1 MDESLINT
9 INKLQDALAPLGG
22 GSQSPIDLPQIT
34 VVGSQ
39 SSGKSSV
46 LENIVG
52 RDFLPRGTGI
62 VTRRPLVLQLINRR
76 SKKKD
81 SKIDSTTE
89 ELLDLSLNNDS
100 NNKTDDKDKKNI
112 VKGQSEDNSEEWGE
126 FLHLPGKK
134 FFNFEEI
141 RQEIVR
147 ETDKVT
153 GGNLGISPVPIN
165 LRIYSPFVLTLTLV
179 DLPGLTKVPVGDQPP
194 DIERQ
199 IKDML
204 LKYISKPNAI
214 ILSVNAANTDLAN
227 SDGLKLAREVDP
239 EGTRTIGVLTKVDLM
254 DEGTDV
260 IDILAGRVI
269 PLRYGYVPVINR
281 GQKDIEGKKTIR
293 LALEDERKFFENHSS
308 YSSKAQYCG
317 TPYLAKKLNS
327 ILLHHIRQTLPE
339 IKAKIEATL
348 KKYQNELFNLGPETM
363 DSSNSIVLSMITDFA
378 NEYAGILDGEAKELS
393 SNELS
398 GGARISFVFHEVFKN
413 GVEALDPFDQIKDSD
428 IRTIM
433 YNSSGSAPSLFV
445 GTDAFE
451 VLVKQQIK
459 RFEEPSLRLVTLVFE
474 ELVRML
480 KQIISHMKYS
490 RYPALREAISN
501 QFIEYLKEAIIPT
514 NEFVVDVIKSEET
527 YINTAHPDL
536 LKGSQAMVMVEE
548 KLHPRQVSVDPKTG
562 KPLPN
567 QPAVAPVQVAEE
579 KSGFF
584 GGFFSTK
591 NKKKLAALE
600 SPPPVLK
607 ATGQMTERE
616 TMETEV
622 IKLLISSYFN
632 IVKRT
637 VADVIPKAI
646 MLKLIVK
653 SRTEIQKVLLEKLY
667 TDKNISELT
676 KENDGTIQ
684 RRNECKK
691 MVDILKHASEIV
703 SSV

>member
-1 MDESLINT
+1 MDEHLIST

-76 SKKKD
+76 AKKD
-81 SKIDSTTE
+81 EHSVDSAANELID
-89 ELLDLSLNNDS
+89 LNVSNDKAAQKS
-100 NNKTDDKDKKNI
+100 
-112 VKGQSEDNSEEWGE
+112 QSEDNAEEWGE

-134 FFNFEEI
+134 FFNFDEI

-153 GGNLGISPVPIN
+153 GPNSGISPVPIN
-165 LRIYSPFVLTLTLV
+165 LRIYSPHILTLTLV

-194 DIERQ
+194 DIEKQ

-204 LKYISKPNAI
+204 LKYISKPNSI

-239 EGTRTIGVLTKVDLM
+239 EGMRTIGVLTKVDLM
-254 DEGTDV
+254 DQGTDV

-269 PLRYGYVPVINR
+269 PLRYGYIPVINR
-281 GQKDIEGKKTIR
+281 GQKDIEKKKTIR
-293 LALEDERKFFENHSS
+293 DALQDEKKFFENHAS
-308 YSSKAQYCG
+308 YSSKAHYCG

-327 ILLHHIRQTLPE
+327 ILLHHIRQTLPD

-348 KKYQNELFNLGPETM
+348 KKYQNELFNLGPESM
-363 DSSNSIVLSMITDFA
+363 DSPSSVVLSMITDFS

-393 SNELS
+393 SQELS

-413 GVEALDPFDQIKDSD
+413 GVDALDPFDQIKDSD

-445 GTDAFE
+445 GTEAFE
-451 VLVKQQIK
+451 VLVKQQIR
-459 RFEEPSLRLVTLVFE
+459 RFEEPSLRLVSLVFD

-480 KQIISHMKYS
+480 KQIISQTKYA

-501 QFIEYLKEAIIPT
+501 QFIEFLKEAIVAT
-514 NEFVVDVIKSEET
+514 NAFVVDIISSEQT

-536 LKGSQAMVMVEE
+536 LKGSQAMAMVEE
-548 KLHPRQVSVDPKTG
+548 RLHPRQPAVDPKSG
-562 KPLPN
+562 KPIQG
-567 QPAVAPVQVAEE
+567 QPPSGKPQAVEE

-616 TMETEV
+616 TLETEV
-622 IKLLISSYFN
+622 IKLLISSYFS

-637 VADVIPKAI
+637 VADVIPKAL

-653 SRTEIQKVLLEKLY
+653 SKKDIQKVLLEKLY
-667 TDKNISELT
+667 GNQDINELT
-676 KENDGTIQ
+676 KENDITIQ
-684 RRNECKK
+684 RRKECKK
-691 MVDILKHASEIV
+691 MVEILRHASDIV

>member
-1 MDESLINT
+1 MDEHLIST

-62 VTRRPLVLQLINRR
+62 VTRRPLVLQLVNRR
-76 SKKKD
+76 VKKD
-81 SKIDSTTE
+81 SHNVDSAANELIDLHVS
-89 ELLDLSLNNDS
+89 DDKA
-100 NNKTDDKDKKNI
+100 NNKS
-112 VKGQSEDNSEEWGE
+112 QSEDNAEEWGE

-134 FFNFEEI
+134 FYNFDEI

-147 ETDKVT
+147 ETDKLT
-153 GGNLGISPVPIN
+153 GPNSGISPIPIN
-165 LRIYSPFVLTLTLV
+165 LRIYSPHILTLTLV

-194 DIERQ
+194 DIEKQ

-204 LKYISKPNAI
+204 LKYISKPNSI

-239 EGTRTIGVLTKVDLM
+239 EGMRTIGVLTKVDLM
-254 DEGTDV
+254 DQGTDV

-269 PLRYGYVPVINR
+269 PLRYGYIPVINR
-281 GQKDIEGKKTIR
+281 GQKDIERKKTIR
-293 LALEDERKFFENHSS
+293 DALKDERSFFENHPS
-308 YSSKAQYCG
+308 YSSKAHYCG

-327 ILLHHIRQTLPE
+327 ILLHHIRQTLPD

-348 KKYQNELFNLGPETM
+348 KKYQNELFNLGPESM
-363 DSSNSIVLSMITDFA
+363 DSPSSVVLSMITDFS

-393 SNELS
+393 SQELS

-413 GVEALDPFDQIKDSD
+413 GIDALDPFDQIKDSD

-445 GTDAFE
+445 GTEAFE
-451 VLVKQQIK
+451 VLVKQQI
-459 RFEEPSLRLVTLVFE
+459 RRCEEPSLRLVSLVFD

-480 KQIISHMKYS
+480 KQIISQTKYA

-501 QFIEYLKEAIIPT
+501 QFIEFLKEAIVAT
-514 NEFVVDVIKSEET
+514 NEFVVDIISSEQT

-536 LKGSQAMVMVEE
+536 LKGSQAMAMVEE
-548 KLHPRQVSVDPKTG
+548 RLHPRQPALDPKTG
-562 KPLPN
+562 KPIQG
-567 QPAVAPVQVAEE
+567 QPPSAKTAAAEE

-616 TMETEV
+616 TLETEV
-622 IKLLISSYFN
+622 IKLLISSYFS

-637 VADVIPKAI
+637 VADIIPKAL

-653 SRTEIQKVLLEKLY
+653 SKKDIQKVLLEKLY
-667 TDKNISELT
+667 GNQDINELT
-676 KENDGTIQ
+676 KENEITIQ
-684 RRNECKK
+684 RRKECKK
-691 MVDILKHASEIV
+691 MVEILRHASDIV

>member
-1 MDESLINT
+1 MDEHLIST

-76 SKKKD
+76 AKKD
-81 SKIDSTTE
+81 AHGVNSAAK
-89 ELLDLSLNNDS
+89 ELIDLSMG
-100 NNKTDDKDKKNI
+100 DDKGKQAE
-112 VKGQSEDNSEEWGE
+112 KGQSEDNSAEWGE

-134 FFNFEEI
+134 FYNFDEI

-153 GGNLGISPVPIN
+153 GANSGISSVPIN
-165 LRIYSPFVLTLTLV
+165 LRIYSPHVLTLTLV

-194 DIERQ
+194 DIEKQ

-254 DEGTDV
+254 DQGTDV

-269 PLRYGYVPVINR
+269 PLRYGYIPVINR

-293 LALEDERKFFENHSS
+293 EALENEKRFFENHPS
-308 YSSKAQYCG
+308 YSSKAHYCG

-327 ILLHHIRQTLPE
+327 ILLHHIRQTLPD

-348 KKYQNELFNLGPETM
+348 KKYQSELYNLGPESM
-363 DSSNSIVLSMITDFA
+363 NSASSVVLSMITDFS

-393 SNELS
+393 SQELS
-398 GGARISFVFHEVFKN
+398 GGARVSFVFHEVFKN
-413 GVEALDPFDQIKDSD
+413 GVDALDPFDQIKDSD

-445 GTDAFE
+445 GTEAFE

-459 RFEEPSLRLVTLVFE
+459 RFEEPSIRLVSLIFD

-480 KQIISHMKYS
+480 KQIISQTKYA

-501 QFIEYLKEAIIPT
+501 QFIEFLKEAIIPT
-514 NEFVVDVIKSEET
+514 NEFVIDIINAEQT

-536 LKGSQAMVMVEE
+536 LKGSQAMSMVEE
-548 KLHPRQVSVDPKTG
+548 KLHPRQVAVDPKTG

-567 QPAVAPVQVAEE
+567 QPPSAKPVSTEE

-622 IKLLISSYFN
+622 IKLLISSYFS

-637 VADVIPKAI
+637 IADVVPKAL

-653 SRTEIQKVLLEKLY
+653 SKTDIQKVLLEKLY
-667 TDKNISELT
+667 GNQDIDELT
-676 KENDGTIQ
+676 KENDITIQ
-684 RRNECKK
+684 RRKECKK
-691 MVDILKHASEIV
+691 MVEILRHASDIV

>member
-1 MDESLINT
+1 MDEHLIST

-34 VVGSQ
+34 VIGSQ

-76 SKKKD
+76 QKKD
-81 SKIDSTTE
+81 SNVSK
-89 ELLDLSLNNDS
+89 DLSDLKIGSEDDS
-100 NNKTDDKDKKNI
+100 KKADTG
-112 VKGQSEDNSEEWGE
+112 GQSEDNVEEWGE
-126 FLHLPGKK
+126 FLHVPGKK
-134 FFNFEEI
+134 FFNFDEI

-153 GGNLGISPVPIN
+153 GGNLGISSVPIN
-165 LRIYSPFVLTLTLV
+165 LRIYSPYVLTLTLV

-194 DIERQ
+194 DIEKR

-254 DEGTDV
+254 DQGTDV
-260 IDILAGRVI
+260 IDILAGRII
-269 PLRYGYVPVINR
+269 PLRYGYIPVINR
-281 GQKDIEGKKTIR
+281 GQKDIEKKKTIR
-293 LALEDERKFFENHSS
+293 DALSDEKAYFENHPS
-308 YSSKAQYCG
+308 YGSKAHYCG

-348 KKYQNELFNLGPETM
+348 KKYQTELYNLGPETM
-363 DSSNSIVLSMITDFA
+363 DSSSSVVLSTITDFT
-378 NEYAGILDGEAKELS
+378 NEYAGILNGEARELS
-393 SNELS
+393 SQELS
-398 GGARISFVFHEVFKN
+398 GGARVSFVFHEVFKN
-413 GVEALDPFDQIKDSD
+413 GIDALDPFDQIKDSD

-445 GTDAFE
+445 GTEAFE
-451 VLVKQQIK
+451 VLVKQQIR
-459 RFEEPSLRLVTLVFE
+459 RFEEPSLRLVGLVFD

-480 KQIISHMKYS
+480 KQIISQSKYS
-490 RYPALREAISN
+490 RYPSLREAISN
-501 QFIEYLKEAIIPT
+501 QFVEFLKDAIIPT
-514 NEFVVDVIKSEET
+514 NKFVADIISAEQT

-536 LKGSQAMVMVEE
+536 LKGSQAMAMVEE
-548 KLHPRQVSVDPKTG
+548 KLHPRQVAVDPKTG
-562 KPLPN
+562 KPLPPS
-567 QPAVAPVQVAEE
+567 QSAAAAATAQKPAFEE

-637 VADVIPKAI
+637 IADIIPKAL

-653 SRTEIQKVLLEKLY
+653 SKTDIQKVLLEKLY
-667 TDKNISELT
+667 GNQDIEELT
-676 KENDGTIQ
+676 KENDITIQ
-684 RRNECKK
+684 RRKECKK
-691 MVDILKHASEIV
+691 MVEILRHASDIV